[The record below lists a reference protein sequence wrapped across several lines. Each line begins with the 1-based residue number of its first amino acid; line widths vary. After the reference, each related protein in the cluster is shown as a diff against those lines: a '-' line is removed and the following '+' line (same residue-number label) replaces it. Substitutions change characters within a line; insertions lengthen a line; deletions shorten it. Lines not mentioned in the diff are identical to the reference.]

1 MSYICRLL
9 KTVKIYKGSGI
20 IGSRESH
27 ATGNNNFVA
36 GSVRGRADGTAQSSA
51 LSSYNTINPNSDSI
65 AMGWAAG
72 STPSSVNRKI
82 ELLARNG
89 TINPFQDYCEYF
101 ESLTGEKIPAG
112 TLVALRRR

>member
-1 MSYICRLL
+1 
-9 KTVKIYKGSGI
+9 
-20 IGSRESH
+20 
-27 ATGNNNFVA
+27 
-36 GSVRGRADGTAQSSA
+36 
-51 LSSYNTINPNSDSI
+51 
-65 AMGWAAG
+65 MGWAAG